1 MQNVPY
7 GYELKG
13 GKLVAK
19 PGAEKVVKLTY
30 SLTSLGLDER
40 DITHLLNKHGVP
52 KKDIDDYNIDD
63 HLHEIYLSAYKLKL
77 FNVIGEVEEAFESVH
92 ALLPDE
98 QQTEFRKKTDEI
110 MSAIQKILK

>member
-1 MQNVPY
+1 MYLMVMN
-7 GYELKG
+7 LKTK
-13 GKLVAK
+13 KLVIK

-30 SLTSLGLDER
+30 SLTSLGLNER

-52 KKDIDDYNIDD
+52 KKDIGDYNIND

-77 FNVIGEVEEAFESVH
+77 FNVIGEVEESFESVH

-98 QQTEFRKKTDEI
+98 QQIEYRKKTDEI
-110 MSAIQKILK
+110 MNAIQKIVK